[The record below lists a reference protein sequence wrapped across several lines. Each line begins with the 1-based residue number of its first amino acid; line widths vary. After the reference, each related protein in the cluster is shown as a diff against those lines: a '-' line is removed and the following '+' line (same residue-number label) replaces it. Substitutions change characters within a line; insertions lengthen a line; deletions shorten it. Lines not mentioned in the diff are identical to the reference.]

1 MKRREVIKGLG
12 LSLGALLVAPSAMS
26 LLQSCA
32 SDKPKWVSTIFSADQ
47 ASLLDKLSDIILPKT
62 EDSPSATEVNVPQFI
77 DRYVEEIYE
86 AEERDLFIKGFS
98 NFGNIVMKNAETETL
113 KNLEVTDIEPA
124 LGAILKKTKEENE
137 AIMETFYEAF
147 EAETD
152 IPEDVLNYVAM
163 NRVRDLCIFA
173 YINSQKVGEEVMAYA
188 PVPGKQEGCI
198 DVSETNGKAYSLS

>member
-12 LSLGALLVAPSAMS
+12 LSL
-26 LLQSCA
+26 
-32 SDKPKWVSTIFSADQ
+32 
-47 ASLLDKLSDIILPKT
+47 
-62 EDSPSATEVNVPQFI
+62 PSATEVNVPQFI